1 MKPVLLVRN
10 DWFESF
16 GVAPAALAR
25 GGVDFASVDMTQPDA
40 ALPDLDDVAG
50 VITFG
55 GTTNV
60 DQVEERPQ
68 LGVVREYTRQAVE
81 RGVPYLGICLGSQI
95 LARAVGE
102 PVVKGPVKEV
112 GFEPVRTTDD
122 AASDPL
128 LNVLHPEEMVLHW
141 HEDTHA
147 LPEGATL
154 LATADAIPL
163 QAYRIGDAA
172 WGLQFHF
179 EVDATEFAWWVD
191 TASGEMDLERVW
203 GKSPETLLAEAAV
216 HMPRQEERGRALF
229 GRFAEVVRGAVRV

>member
-1 MKPVLLVRN
+1 MKPVVLVRN

-16 GVAPAALAR
+16 GVAPGALAR
-25 GGVDFASVDMTQPDA
+25 GEVEFRSVDMTKPDA
-40 ALPDLDDVAG
+40 SLPDLEDVGG

-55 GTTNV
+55 GTVNV

-68 LGVVREYTRQAVE
+68 LAVVREYTRQAVE

-112 GFEPVRTTDD
+112 GFEPIRTTDD
-122 AASDPL
+122 AATDPL
-128 LNVLHPEEMVLHW
+128 LSVLEPREMVLHW
-141 HEDTHA
+141 HEDTHG
-147 LPEGATL
+147 LPQGATL

-163 QAYRIGDAA
+163 QAYRVGDSA

-179 EVDATEFAWWVD
+179 EVDAGEFGWWID
-191 TASGEMDLERVW
+191 TASKEMDLEQVW
-203 GKSPETLLAEAAV
+203 GKSPETLRAEAARY
-216 HMPRQEERGRALF
+216 MGRQEERGKALF
-229 GRFAEVVRGAVRV
+229 RRFAEVVRGAVRV